1 MTGSDDSVD
10 PVVDS
15 IELSVVIPA
24 FNAAATIGEQL
35 EALTAQTWDAQW
47 EVIVADNGSTDETA
61 RIVERFALADP
72 RIRLIDA
79 GAVSG
84 ASFARNHGVEV
95 SRGTSIAFCD
105 ADDVVSDS
113 WVRSMGEALREH
125 IFVTGPQ
132 EFESLNPEWLWGI
145 YGTRPA
151 KELQT
156 FEGIFPFGATANLG
170 VRRVV
175 LDRIGGFD
183 VAVSAYEDIDV
194 CLRLWLEGIQLVFV
208 PDAAVHYRYRQDL
221 RSLWKQAVSYGTA
234 APAIAKS
241 LADAGR
247 EYPSS
252 WSGAKRWIWLAR
264 RLPSLRTP
272 SGRARWTVVAGT
284 SLGRVVGSVRHR
296 RVVL

>member
-1 MTGSDDSVD
+1 VTGSDASVD

-35 EALTAQTWDAQW
+35 EALTAQGWAGEW
-47 EVIVADNGSTDETA
+47 EVVVADNGSTDETA
-61 RIVERFALADP
+61 KIVKQFALVNP

-79 GAVSG
+79 GTVSG
-84 ASFARNHGVEV
+84 ASFARNHGVEA

-125 IFVTGPQ
+125 AFVTGPQ

-145 YGTRPA
+145 YGSRPA
-151 KELQT
+151 KELQI
-156 FEGIFPFGATANLG
+156 FEGIFAFGPGANLG
-170 VRRVV
+170 VRRG
-175 LDRIGGFD
+175 DFESAGGFD
-183 VAVSAYEDIDV
+183 CSMHTGEDIDV
-194 CLRLWLEGIQLVFV
+194 CLRLWLKGIKLVFV
-208 PDAAVHYRYRQDL
+208 PDAVVHYRYRQDVG
-221 RSLWKQAVSYGTA
+221 SLWRQAVSYGET

-247 EYPSS
+247 EHPSS

-272 SGRARWTVVAGT
+272 SGRARWIVVAGT
-284 SLGRVVGSVRHR
+284 SLGRVVGSVRNR

>member
-1 MTGSDDSVD
+1 MTGSDASVD

-24 FNAAATIGEQL
+24 FNADATIGEQL
-35 EALTAQTWDAQW
+35 EALTAQAWAGEW
-47 EVIVADNGSTDETA
+47 EVVVADNGSTDETA
-61 RIVERFALADP
+61 RIVERFALADS
-72 RIRLIDA
+72 RIRLVDA
-79 GAVSG
+79 GEVSG
-84 ASFARNHGVEV
+84 PSFARNHGVEA

-113 WVRSMGEALREH
+113 WVRSMGEALREQA
-125 IFVTGPQ
+125 FVTGPQ

-156 FEGIFPFGATANLG
+156 FEGIFPFGPGANLG
-170 VRRVV
+170 VRRG
-175 LDRIGGFD
+175 DFESAGGFD
-183 VAVSAYEDIDV
+183 CSMHTGEDIDV
-194 CLRLWLEGIQLVFV
+194 CLRLWLEGIQLMFV
-208 PDAAVHYRYRQDL
+208 PDAVVHYRYRQDL
-221 RSLWKQAVSYGTA
+221 RSLWKQAVSYGTT

-241 LADAGR
+241 LAEAGR

-252 WSGAKRWIWLAR
+252 WAGAKRWIWLVR
-264 RLPSLRTP
+264 RLPSLQTP
-272 SGRARWTVVAGT
+272 SGRARWIVVAGT
-284 SLGRVVGSVRHR
+284 SLGRVVGSIHHR